1 MAIMKFD
8 YIIVGA
14 GSAGCVLAKRL
25 AEAGH
30 KTLLLEAGGR
40 DNYHWVHIPM
50 GYLYCIDNPRT
61 DWQFKTQ
68 PQIGLN
74 KRSLLYPRGK
84 ILGGCSSING
94 MLYLR
99 GQAADYDHW
108 RQLGLLGWGW
118 DDVLPYFKKSED
130 YVDGASEY
138 HGAGGEWRVE
148 RQRLH
153 WPVLDDWRRAAI
165 SAGIPPVDDFNT
177 GDNEGVGY
185 FKVNQ
190 RSGWRSN
197 TAGSFLRTIKNKDNL
212 YLKTHAQTRR
222 VIVKQNHAVG
232 VEYQQGA
239 TSKTAYAR
247 AEVILCAGA
256 IGSPHLLQLSGI
268 GPAQHLQAHGVEV
281 LHHSP
286 EIGANLQDHLQL
298 RCSWRLTGAK
308 TLNTLANSVFG
319 KAKIAGEYLLK
330 RSGPMSMAPSQLGAF
345 AKSRPDVA
353 TADLEYHVQPLSLDA
368 FGEPLHDFPAITAS
382 VCHLR
387 PESRGEVRLA
397 SSNPLDAPLISPNF
411 LSSKGDRLVA
421 KDAINLTRKIM
432 AQPALQQYQPK
443 EYKPGPQAQ
452 TDRDLIQA
460 AGDIGT
466 TIFHPTS
473 SVRMGKDATAPLTEK
488 LQLRGIEGLR
498 VVDASAMPCI
508 TSGNTN
514 APTMMIAEK
523 AADLILNCGK

>member
-1 MAIMKFD
+1 MAIMEFD

-68 PQIGLN
+68 PQIDLN
-74 KRSLLYPRGK
+74 NRSLLYPRGK

-197 TAGSFLRTIKNKDNL
+197 TAGSFLRTIKNKENL
-212 YLKTHAQTRR
+212 YLKSC
-222 VIVKQNHAVG
+222 G
-232 VEYQQGA
+232 Y
-239 TSKTAYAR
+239 
-247 AEVILCAGA
+247 C
-256 IGSPHLLQLSGI
+256 
-268 GPAQHLQAHGVEV
+268 
-281 LHHSP
+281 
-286 EIGANLQDHLQL
+286 
-298 RCSWRLTGAK
+298 
-308 TLNTLANSVFG
+308 
-319 KAKIAGEYLLK
+319 
-330 RSGPMSMAPSQLGAF
+330 RS
-345 AKSRPDVA
+345 
-353 TADLEYHVQPLSLDA
+353 
-368 FGEPLHDFPAITAS
+368 
-382 VCHLR
+382 
-387 PESRGEVRLA
+387 
-397 SSNPLDAPLISPNF
+397 
-411 LSSKGDRLVA
+411 
-421 KDAINLTRKIM
+421 
-432 AQPALQQYQPK
+432 
-443 EYKPGPQAQ
+443 
-452 TDRDLIQA
+452 
-460 AGDIGT
+460 
-466 TIFHPTS
+466 
-473 SVRMGKDATAPLTEK
+473 
-488 LQLRGIEGLR
+488 
-498 VVDASAMPCI
+498 
-508 TSGNTN
+508 
-514 APTMMIAEK
+514 
-523 AADLILNCGK
+523 